1 MPPRAAYGQARPAA
15 ERAVALDPDL
25 AEAHYAVGMVRMY
38 CDWDLAAGEA
48 AYRTAIARNP
58 SLAVAHTNLAVLLA
72 VRGQVEEA
80 IAEAARAQTLDPVS
94 VVVAFQVAIAWDLAR
109 RDDEAT
115 GAARR
120 ALDINPGFG
129 PAWGVLSES
138 LGRTGQH
145 PEAVEAAE
153 RYLAVA
159 HRAPR
164 ALAYSAMALFGAGRR
179 MEGDACLEEL
189 RSGATT
195 HYVSPFLF
203 ASALVARGD
212 YDDALTWLERA
223 CDERVPSMVFLN
235 VMRPWDPLRSDP
247 RFQALVTR
255 IGLPSVPLA

>member
-1 MPPRAAYGQARPAA
+1 M
-15 ERAVALDPDL
+15 VLHPDL

-48 AYRTAIARNP
+48 AFRTAIARNP
-58 SLAVAHTNLAVLLA
+58 SLAVARTNLAFLLA
-72 VRGQVEEA
+72 VRGQVGEA
-80 IAEAARAQTLDPVS
+80 IAEAARGQTLDPVS
-94 VVVAFQVAIAWDLAR
+94 VVVALGVALVSDLVR
-109 RDDEAT
+109 RHDEVA

-120 ALDINPGFG
+120 ALDINPAFG
-129 PAWGVLSES
+129 PAWGLLSES

-145 PEAVEAAE
+145 AEAIEAAE
-153 RYLAVA
+153 RYLAVT

-164 ALAYSAMALFGAGRR
+164 ALVYSAMALFGAGRR

-195 HYVSPFLF
+195 DYVSPFLF

-212 YDDALTWLERA
+212 YHDTLTWLERA

-235 VMRPWDPLRSDP
+235 VMQRWDPLRSDP

-255 IGLPSVPLA
+255 IGLPSVPTP